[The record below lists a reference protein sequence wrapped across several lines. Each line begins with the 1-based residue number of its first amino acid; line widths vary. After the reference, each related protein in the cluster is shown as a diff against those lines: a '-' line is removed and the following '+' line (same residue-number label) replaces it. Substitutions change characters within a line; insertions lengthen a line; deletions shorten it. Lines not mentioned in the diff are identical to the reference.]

1 MTASPGIF
9 IYKDAKLFTQ
19 HLMLGAAGSTT
30 LTEVCIGFS
39 SWWRD
44 CHIQSECARLL
55 HCLTP
60 YSSLVLFF
68 SGGLHGPNTSYFY
81 KGLSCLYASRIEAH
95 VANMHV
101 CECCM
106 LYSEYLSISFN
117 WQCVNI
123 HHYHLSLPMLMLFY
137 DYTGIT

>member
-60 YSSLVLFF
+60 YSSLVVFF
-68 SGGLHGPNTSYFY
+68 SGVASMVQTRPTSTRACHAY
-81 KGLSCLYASRIEAH
+81 
-95 VANMHV
+95 MH
-101 CECCM
+101 
-106 LYSEYLSISFN
+106 
-117 WQCVNI
+117 Q
-123 HHYHLSLPMLMLFY
+123 
-137 DYTGIT
+137 G

>member
-1 MTASPGIF
+1 MTASPSIF

-60 YSSLVLFF
+60 YSSLVVFF

-95 VANMHV
+95 AANMYVNAV
-101 CECCM
+101 CCT
-106 LYSEYLSISFN
+106 LSILASVSIGN
-117 WQCVNI
+117 A
-123 HHYHLSLPMLMLFY
+123 
-137 DYTGIT
+137 